1 MWARIFISPARA
13 LTPTRRRRRSSLA
26 PLVIAA
32 AAAALALVPA
42 RAGTVYLLDVPPR
55 LQYDEAGGYCGELSL
70 QQLMLPF
77 GAWLPQQYARDAGDG
92 ELLLGVNYKQAMD
105 AMKIKYT
112 TWAGSGGY
120 SAFIAW
126 AKKQLMVN
134 PRSGVVTVVYI
145 KGLPDRQY
153 DHIMPIVGVDTS
165 SPPTSYVY
173 AAADVFFTNSGYS
186 TTVIKRTAS
195 DWSCPYRTK
204 KDGMATAGCVPSGT
218 QWGHSITGAK
228 YTGIGPAIAL
238 SRLSRADEPG
248 PPGAQGV
255 SMGATLK
262 VTGLKVGGSYKVYK
276 ITDVAR
282 VPSGPTAVGTLSA
295 GDLLMNFTATAAEW
309 NKAVTFASDVPAWFI
324 ATVAS

>member
-1 MWARIFISPARA
+1 MWARIFLSPARA

-195 DWSCPYRTK
+195 D
-204 KDGMATAGCVPSGT
+204 GCVPSGT

-276 ITDVAR
+276 ITDGAR

-324 ATVAS
+324 ATVAA